1 LLFIP
6 AGAVAGLP
14 ALSSLS
20 LTYFELEGDAVSQ
33 LASCSSSL
41 TSLQLLQCEI
51 DKYDACELLQSFSNL
66 QDLQLSPLV
75 TLPSNC
81 HSSWG
86 LEDLRPQGFRT
97 VRDSLLWLCRLDLKG
112 ADVSRGLLFQLA
124 EITQLRRLRID
135 MSNVSSVDHPGSGS
149 SREQAEYVGSH
160 IRSSSSSSVRTL
172 PSSTAAA
179 TVDQGL
185 TGADLQVL
193 TQLSSLSHL
202 VFKLRPCCHP
212 NQLQQQQ
219 THAAVCQEPSSSAS
233 AVPAAAAAAAAV
245 ANKCSRAAVTAICQ
259 LRSLSVLELGN
270 LGLGV
275 LQLWQLSQLSGLQH
289 VSYTGCC
296 QHPASSSWSVQL
308 SAPQMQQVS
317 VLDGTLYE

>member
-1 LLFIP
+1 LHFIP
-6 AGAVAGLP
+6 AGAAAGLP
-14 ALSSLS
+14 ALGSLS
-20 LTYFELEGDAVSQ
+20 LTYFELEGGAVSQ

-41 TSLQLLQCEI
+41 TLLQLLQCEI
-51 DKYDACELLQSFSNL
+51 DKYDACELLQSTSNL
-66 QDLQLSPLV
+66 RHLQLSPLV
-75 TLPSNC
+75 TLPANC

-97 VRDSLLWLCRLDLKG
+97 VRDSLLRLCSLDLKG
-112 ADVSRGLLFQLA
+112 ADVSRGLLVQLA

-149 SREQAEYVGSH
+149 SREQAEFVSSH
-160 IRSSSSSSVRTL
+160 VSSSSSVRTL

-202 VFKLRPCCHP
+202 VFKLRPCCHLH
-212 NQLQQQQ
+212 QLQQQQQQ
-219 THAAVCQEPSSSAS
+219 THAAACQEPSSSAS

-245 ANKCSRAAVTAICQ
+245 ANKCNRAAVAALCQ

-270 LGLGV
+270 IGLGL
-275 LQLWQLSQLSGLQH
+275 LQLLQLSRLSGLQH
-289 VSYTGCC
+289 FC
-296 QHPASSSWSVQL
+296 
-308 SAPQMQQVS
+308 
-317 VLDGTLYE
+317 